1 MRHRRLCQGRYRR
14 GAQARARLLRPA
26 PCSKRPV
33 CLKLVGGSPTT
44 SSPSTPSVGPAAH
57 APPNAS
63 GAVLESRSRQPT
75 FPRDP
80 QQANTLDASR
90 SPGASANGA
99 GAQVVQ
105 SWLRSGYLARVWTTR
120 PRLLPRVLRFRGSDC
135 LGRSAMRP
143 IRVDRSRS
151 SSKMVYAE
159 SRARDSDPPL
169 VNHEGHA
176 FTFRDGKVS
185 RFQISR
191 HRRGGCRSPREVS
204 PTQTSRPTQT
214 RSPCGA

>member
-1 MRHRRLCQGRYRR
+1 MSSRTPRSRTNQAASRRSPEPLNQWWPGAPRCSPATTRPGAARRERGDDLRLLSATSSPVSGRYRR

-90 SPGASANGA
+90 SPGGSANGA

-105 SWLRSGYLARVWTTR
+105 SWFRSGYLARVWTTR

-143 IRVDRSRS
+143 IRVDRS
-151 SSKMVYAE
+151 SSK
-159 SRARDSDPPL
+159 
-169 VNHEGHA
+169 
-176 FTFRDGKVS
+176 
-185 RFQISR
+185 I
-191 HRRGGCRSPREVS
+191 RGVKGS
-204 PTQTSRPTQT
+204 
-214 RSPCGA
+214 G

>member
-1 MRHRRLCQGRYRR
+1 MRHRRLCQGLYRR
-14 GAQARARLLRPA
+14 GAQAPPRLLRPA
-26 PCSKRPV
+26 PCPKRPV
-33 CLKLVGGSPTT
+33 FLKLVGGSPTT

-90 SPGASANGA
+90 SPGGSANGA

-105 SWLRSGYLARVWTTR
+105 SWVRSGYLARVWTTR

-151 SSKMVYAE
+151 SSKTGLTRSQGLGIATPRL
-159 SRARDSDPPL
+159 STTRATPGRFGTGRSRDSRYQDTAA
-169 VNHEGHA
+169 VA
-176 FTFRDGKVS
+176 AA
-185 RFQISR
+185 
-191 HRRGGCRSPREVS
+191 HRVK
-204 PTQTSRPTQT
+204 
-214 RSPCGA
+214 